1 MNKFFKLIAVGVMT
15 TAFLFAATN
24 FLGSMEEGSVETTD
38 YTNETHLID
47 TDANYSIVETNYE
60 PVVSDSE
67 KLYDPYGSAGV
78 NYTVVSYTK
87 GEFNVTDYKNN
98 QGLKD
103 IAFNYTT
110 NSTTGTTQAVAPIL
124 GVYSAFTIFQFVIGF
139 LIAAAMVGLAAKKVK
154 EDVLSG
160 R

>member
-24 FLGSMEEGSVETTD
+24 FLGSMKEGSVETTS
-38 YTNETHLID
+38 YSNETHLID
-47 TDANYSIVETNYE
+47 TDANYSIVESNYE
-60 PVVSDSE
+60 PVVEDSE
-67 KLYDPYGSAGV
+67 KLYDPYGSAEV
-78 NYTVVSYTK
+78 NYTVVSYTN
-87 GEFNVTDYKNN
+87 GEFNVTGYKNN

-103 IAFNYTT
+103 IALNYTS
-110 NSTTGTTQAVAPIL
+110 NSTTGTTKAVAPIL

-139 LIAAAMVGLAAKKVK
+139 LIAVAMVALATKKVK